1 MITESFSLPVIVILL
16 LIMLWF
22 FLEEVRDLSLFAKR
36 SAKKEVT
43 NLSTLRALSLFE
55 HHDDIVAVDVRP
67 AEKYGKRRL
76 PGAINAPFEEGAP
89 GGESIADLDRDT
101 PLLVY
106 CDGGYRSR
114 QSLDAFVGEGFTK
127 VFHLNRGLMMWQFFG
142 GPTETDQGAS

>member
-55 HHDDIVAVDVRP
+55 HHDDIVAVDV
-67 AEKYGKRRL
+67 
-76 PGAINAPFEEGAP
+76 N
-89 GGESIADLDRDT
+89 
-101 PLLVY
+101 
-106 CDGGYRSR
+106 RSTL
-114 QSLDAFVGEGFTK
+114 SSG
-127 VFHLNRGLMMWQFFG
+127 RGSRKCFIS
-142 GPTETDQGAS
+142 TAVS